1 MHRAARGRQE
11 HVDVRGDMNLNTLSG
26 RFALLTILF
35 VMLAEA
41 AILIPSV
48 SNYRRSYLETRLER
62 AQIASLALLATDE
75 SLAAD
80 LESEL
85 LENAG
90 VYNVV
95 LRRDDIRKL
104 VLSSPIPGPVA
115 ATYDLRDRSFPAS
128 AREALRLLVQPQNR
142 IVRVIGAPVK
152 QAGQLI
158 EITMDSA
165 PMRAGMIDFGLRV
178 LAVSAAFSILTA
190 LLLNLAAQRLIVRP
204 IRRVIGHMTAYANA
218 PDDARRIIEPS
229 ASMAEVRAAE
239 SALAAM
245 QRTVTASLKQR
256 ERLAQLGQAVAKI
269 SHDLR
274 NVLSTSQI
282 LADRLENSADPGVR
296 RAAPKLVGSISR
308 AVNLCE
314 TTLAFGK
321 AEEAPPQL
329 SLFNLSALVA
339 DAIEAE
345 QLAVEASG
353 RPDAVEFLTDVPHS
367 LTLRADREQLY
378 RVLTNLIRNARQ
390 AIEATRRAGT
400 IEVGAGEDDAG
411 WWLRVGDT
419 GPGLPEKALANLF
432 QPFTGGIRKGGT
444 GLGLAIA
451 ADLVRGHG
459 GQLQLVR
466 TRRGRDRIHAAPAA
480 RAAVGGSR
488 MTNCTTLPIFRL
500 HPPATRPTY
509 PAYTDP

>member
-1 MHRAARGRQE
+1 MQAGVEGARYREQ
-11 HVDVRGDMNLNTLSG
+11 MNFNTLSG
-26 RFALLTILF
+26 RFAALTILF
-35 VMLAEA
+35 VVLAEA

-48 SNYRRSYLETRLER
+48 SNHRRDYLDSRLER

-75 SLAAD
+75 SIASD

-85 LENAG
+85 LETAG

-95 LRRDDIRKL
+95 LRRDDIRRL
-104 VLSSPIPGPVA
+104 VLSSPLPAPIN
-115 ATYDLRDRSFPAS
+115 ATYDLRDPSFVALT
-128 AREALRLLVQPQNR
+128 RDALRLLVQPQNQ
-142 IVRVIGAPVK
+142 IIRVIGAPVL

-165 PMRAGMIDFGLRV
+165 PMRAEMIDFGLRL

-190 LLLNLAAQRLIVRP
+190 LLLNLAAQRLIVQP
-204 IRRVIGHMTAYANA
+204 IRRVIGHMIAYANA
-218 PDDARRIIEPS
+218 PDDARRIIEPA

-239 SALAAM
+239 TALAAM
-245 QRTVTASLKQR
+245 QRTVTSSLKQR

-282 LADRLENSADPGVR
+282 LADRLEGSADPGVR
-296 RAAPKLVGSISR
+296 RTAPKLVGSISR

-329 SLFNLSALVA
+329 SLFNLSTLVG
-339 DAIEAE
+339 DVIEAE
-345 QLAVEASG
+345 RLATESRDSREGAG
-353 RPDAVEFLTDVPHS
+353 EKPDAVEFLTDLPAG
-367 LTLRADREQLY
+367 LTIRADREQLY
-378 RVLTNLIRNARQ
+378 RVLTNLVRNARQ
-390 AIEATRRAGT
+390 AIEATRRPGT
-400 IEVGAGEDDAG
+400 IEIGAGENETG

-451 ADLVRGHG
+451 ADLMRGHG
-459 GQLQLVR
+459 GTLDLVR
-466 TRRGRDRIHAAPAA
+466 TGGDGTEFCLNLPRHPHAIH
-480 RAAVGGSR
+480 G
-488 MTNCTTLPIFRL
+488 
-500 HPPATRPTY
+500 
-509 PAYTDP
+509 